1 VKGKSSTH
9 KFGNPRAE
17 SMRLRSLYRGRVLR
31 GELKVESPNG
41 LRAMRAL
48 VGPDCAYHLYRGFKV
63 EDKS

>member
-1 VKGKSSTH
+1 
-9 KFGNPRAE
+9 
-17 SMRLRSLYRGRVLR
+17 MRLRSLYRGRVLR